1 MKPEGVLSATAWIVV
16 SQAGCNLIPAK
27 IPHVFLPFLDQPA
40 MPTQNICMSIQYTSH
55 YYRYD
60 SEGFPMA
67 HSSTRTAPINLR
79 ALDSQRS
86 LIDRAAAL
94 LGKNRS
100 DFMLETACRE
110 AENVLLD
117 QRLFLLDQANFDAFN
132 QALNTPVKDNPALRK
147 LMTRKSPWE

>member
-1 MKPEGVLSATAWIVV
+1 MTHSA
-16 SQAGCNLIPAK
+16 
-27 IPHVFLPFLDQPA
+27 
-40 MPTQNICMSIQYTSH
+40 
-55 YYRYD
+55 
-60 SEGFPMA
+60 
-67 HSSTRTAPINLR
+67 TRTAPINLR

-117 QRLFLLDQANFDAFN
+117 QRLFLLDQVNFDAFN
-132 QALNTPVKDNPALRK
+132 QALDAPVKDNPVLRK
-147 LMTRKSPWE
+147 LMARKSPWE